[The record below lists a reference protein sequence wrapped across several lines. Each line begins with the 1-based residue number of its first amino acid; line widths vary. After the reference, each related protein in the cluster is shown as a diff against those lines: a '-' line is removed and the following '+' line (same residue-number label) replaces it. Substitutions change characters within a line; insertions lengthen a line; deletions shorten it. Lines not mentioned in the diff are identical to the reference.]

1 MTAPT
6 ASTRPDPS
14 RPRVLRRMHG
24 RRFASLR
31 AITALILR
39 EMGTTYGRSPGGY
52 LWAVVE
58 PAAGIALLSL
68 IFSVGFRAPG
78 LGISFPMFYAT
89 GMLPFLMFS
98 IIVNKVS
105 QSLNFSRPLLAYP
118 TVTFLDAL
126 IARFVLNLLTQLMV
140 AYVVLMSILLLFET
154 RITPDLSVIVQA
166 FALTALLAL
175 GIGTLNAYL
184 MTQLPVWQQA
194 WNIIMRPMFLISC
207 IFFLFESIPQPY
219 RDYLWWNPLVHV
231 VGLMRQGFYGTY
243 DAAYVSTGYV
253 IGISLVSL
261 AFGLVFLR
269 RFHRDLL
276 NR

>member
-1 MTAPT
+1 MTASAAP
-6 ASTRPDPS
+6 PDPI
-14 RPRVLRRMHG
+14 RPKAVPR

-31 AITALILR
+31 AIIALMLR

-52 LWAVVE
+52 LWAVLE

-68 IFSVGFRAPG
+68 VFSVGFRAPS

-98 IIVNKVS
+98 IIVNKMA

-118 TVTFLDAL
+118 TVTFVDAL
-126 IARFVLNLLTQLMV
+126 IARFVLNLLTQFMV
-140 AYVVLMSILLLFET
+140 AYVVLISILLLFDT
-154 RITPDLSVIVQA
+154 RITPDFSVIVQA
-166 FALTALLAL
+166 FALTAFLAM
-175 GIGTLNAYL
+175 GIGTLNAFL
-184 MTQLPVWQQA
+184 MTRFPVWQQG

-207 IFFLFESIPQPY
+207 IFFLFEAIPQPY

-231 VGLMRQGFYGTY
+231 VGLMRSGFYATY
-243 DAAYVSTGYV
+243 DAPYVSVPYV
-253 IGISLVSL
+253 VAVAIICL
-261 AFGLVFLR
+261 AFGLVFLH

>member
-1 MTAPT
+1 MTAFP
-6 ASTRPDPS
+6 APPDHPRRPGP
-14 RPRVLRRMHG
+14 RPRRVG
-24 RRFASLR
+24 RSLPSLR

-52 LWAVVE
+52 LWAVLE

-68 IFSVGFRAPG
+68 VFSVGFRAPS

-98 IIVNKVS
+98 IVVNKVA
-105 QSLNFSRPLLAYP
+105 QSLNFSRPLLVYP
-118 TVTFLDAL
+118 SVTFVDSL
-126 IARFVLNLLTQLMV
+126 IARFVLNILTQLMV
-140 AYVVLMSILLLFET
+140 SYVVIMSILLLFDT
-154 RITPDLSVIVQA
+154 RITPDLSVIAQA
-166 FALTALLAL
+166 FGLTALLAM
-175 GIGTLNAYL
+175 GIGTLNAFL
-184 MTQLPVWQQA
+184 TTQFPVWQQA

-231 VGLMRQGFYGTY
+231 IGLMRRGFYATY
-243 DAAYVSTGYV
+243 DGPYISVTYVV
-253 IGISLVSL
+253 AISLICLS
-261 AFGLVFLR
+261 AGLLFLR

>member
-1 MTAPT
+1 MTASSAPSSPQR
-6 ASTRPDPS
+6 ATRTT
-14 RPRVLRRMHG
+14 R

-31 AITALILR
+31 AVTALMLR

-58 PAAGIALLSL
+58 PAAGIALLSV
-68 IFSVGFRAPG
+68 IFSIGFRAPA

-98 IIVNKVS
+98 IVVNKVA

-118 TVTFLDAL
+118 TVTFMDAL
-126 IARFVLNLLTQLMV
+126 IGRFVLNMLTQLMV
-140 AYVVLMSILLLFET
+140 AYVVLTSILLLFET
-154 RITPDLSVIVQA
+154 RITPDYSVIVQA
-166 FALTALLAL
+166 FALTALLSL

-194 WNIIMRPMFLISC
+194 WNIIMRPMFLVSC
-207 IFFLFESIPQPY
+207 IFFLFETIPQPY
-219 RDYLWWNPLVHV
+219 REYLWGNPLVHL
-231 VGLMRQGFYGTY
+231 VGLMRRGFYGTY
-243 DAAYVSTGYV
+243 DAPYVSVGYV
-253 IGISLVSL
+253 ITISLVSL
-261 AFGLVFLR
+261 TFGLVFLR